1 MFNIKKF
8 IKEEVI
14 LKPSLVD
21 LPNPEYLTLLLILL
35 NEPLFQKFKSNCPL

>member
-21 LPNPEYLTLLLILL
+21 LPNPEYLTLLYTYHSELKL
-35 NEPLFQKFKSNCPL
+35 P